1 MELAFPPILTEV
13 EKLPPELQTIHKYYR
28 QALGPF
34 AQGPA
39 GIISRFGDECVFS
52 VDALGLR
59 PLWFGDTEKEYFFS
73 SEKGVYHL
81 DTMQIDPVPLSPG
94 EKMRLRI
101 HRGRNVEVFDYPAI
115 QQRMLKLTNR
125 RFGSLEALNKRLTHI
140 ANETPAQDRAV

>member
-1 MELAFPPILTEV
+1 MELAFPPILSEV
-13 EKLPPELQTIHKYYR
+13 EKLSPDLQAVYKYYR
-28 QALGPF
+28 QAFGPF

-81 DTMQIDPVPLSPG
+81 DTMRLDPIPLSPG
-94 EKMRLRI
+94 EKMRVRI
-101 HRGRNVEVFDYPAI
+101 RRGLAVEVSDYPTI
-115 QQRMLKLTNR
+115 QQRMLNLTIR
-125 RFGSLEALNKRLTHI
+125 RFRLTRNHRK
-140 ANETPAQDRAV
+140 ADCRFASGLHLCTLCW